1 MRNNQMRKSLI
12 YTLVSCWMA
21 SVILTAGFSMKAEAA
36 VPDAE
41 IPVAGMDVALNN
53 YYART
58 ASSSQEDLEN
68 PVVGIPAEVPVEEVV
83 SAYENVA
90 VSRCNDYVNVRSMPN
105 TDCEIVGKIY
115 DGCAATILERV
126 DDWYRIESGNVEG
139 YIKAEYFVT
148 GAEAEALVD
157 ELAKKIATVNTTT
170 LLVRAAADIESDCLT
185 MVPLGEE
192 FVIMEEENNWAKI
205 EVDASTSGWVS
216 MDYLDVVVEFDVAVS
231 IEEEQAKIAEQEAA
245 RRRAEQDRLAYQA
258 AQAAQAEANR
268 AAQEALAQAQ
278 AQAQEGAPE
287 QVAAD
292 APQETVASAVPV
304 DSSNA
309 ALREALVSF
318 ALQYVGCPYVYG
330 GNSLSRGT
338 DCSGFVKLVY
348 QEFGYGLTRRASLQ
362 YFDGR
367 VISLDSIQP
376 GDLIFYPEP
385 YNKNEIGHVALYIGN
400 GQVVHASTPSTGI
413 KISSLNY
420 RTIYGAVSII
430 D

>member
-1 MRNNQMRKSLI
+1 M
-12 YTLVSCWMA
+12 
-21 SVILTAGFSMKAEAA
+21 
-36 VPDAE
+36 
-41 IPVAGMDVALNN
+41 
-53 YYART
+53 
-58 ASSSQEDLEN
+58 
-68 PVVGIPAEVPVEEVV
+68 
-83 SAYENVA
+83 
-90 VSRCNDYVNVRSMPN
+90 
-105 TDCEIVGKIY
+105 
-115 DGCAATILERV
+115 
-126 DDWYRIESGNVEG
+126 
-139 YIKAEYFVT
+139 
-148 GAEAEALVD
+148 
-157 ELAKKIATVNTTT
+157 
-170 LLVRAAADIESDCLT
+170 
-185 MVPLGEE
+185 
-192 FVIMEEENNWAKI
+192 
-205 EVDASTSGWVS
+205 
-216 MDYLDVVVEFDVAVS
+216 
-231 IEEEQAKIAEQEAA
+231 
-245 RRRAEQDRLAYQA
+245 AYQA

-268 AAQEALAQAQ
+268 AAQEAQAQAQ

-385 YNKNEIGHVALYIGN
+385 YNQNEIGHVAMYIGN
-400 GQVVHASTPSTGI
+400 GQVVHASTARTGI

-420 RTIYGAVSII
+420 RTIYGAVNII